1 MTAGAPM
8 RILLVSQMYPGPD
21 APALGSFVAELEHA
35 LAERGHEIERAVVD
49 RPGGRG
55 RHVRLAADVLRAARR
70 FRPDVVYAHFLVPAG
85 LLAALGGRAPLVV
98 TAHGQDVENARRSRT
113 VRAAT
118 RLTICRAAAV
128 VAVSE
133 WLRVR
138 LVEAVPE
145 AEAKSSVIDCGV
157 DLERFAV
164 RDADAARAEVGWSPE
179 GAAFLCV
186 GSLTERKNV
195 LRLARA
201 IEHRGD
207 GELVFV
213 GDGPLRGALEGRP
226 RVRLA
231 GTVEHELVPAW
242 MAAADVVC
250 QPSLVEPFGL
260 STLEAMAS
268 GRPVVA
274 TRIGGPPEFVPAGA
288 GVLVDPEDDDA
299 VVAGLARRRCF
310 AASQRRRAGRRRA
323 HTTSGGR
330 RSGWRSFCFEP
341 VEIGEPELDERPHRV
356 LQPGLPRRLERGQVA
371 LPHLLRLDALLQPV
385 VPRDQQ
391 PLDLA
396 RASGASSASSALM
409 ARRVPLVP
417 SRERWS
423 PSSQSSRSSS
433 RRR

>member
-1 MTAGAPM
+1 M

-49 RPGGRG
+49 RPGGRS
-55 RHVRLAADVLRAARR
+55 RHVRLAGDVLRAARR

-98 TAHGQDVENARRSRT
+98 TAHGQDVENARRSRS

-118 RLTICRAAAV
+118 RLTIRRAAAV

-145 AEAKSSVIDCGV
+145 AEPKSSVIDCGV

-164 RDADAARAEVGWSPE
+164 RDAEAARAEVGWSPE
-179 GAAFLCV
+179 GSGFLCV

-201 IEHRGD
+201 FERRGE

-213 GDGPLRGALEGRP
+213 GDGPLRSALEGRP

-231 GTVEHELVPAW
+231 GTVEHELVPTW

-268 GRPVVA
+268 RPS
-274 TRIGGPPEFVPAGA
+274 RRR
-288 GVLVDPEDDDA
+288 DA
-299 VVAGLARRRCF
+299 HRRAARVRARRRGCPRRPGGRRRGRRGPRRRRCP
-310 AASQRRRAGRRRA
+310 AASERRGAGRRRA
-323 HTTSGGR
+323 TRRQAAGGAGGGASASIRSRSASLSSTSGR
-330 RSGWRSFCFEP
+330 TASSSP
-341 VEIGEPELDERPHRV
+341 
-356 LQPGLPRRLERGQVA
+356 A
-371 LPHLLRLDALLQPV
+371 S
-385 VPRDQQ
+385 
-391 PLDLA
+391 
-396 RASGASSASSALM
+396 RAASSA
-409 ARRVPLVP
+409 AR
-417 SRERWS
+417 
-423 PSSQSSRSSS
+423 
-433 RRR
+433 

>member
-1 MTAGAPM
+1 M

-49 RPGGRG
+49 RRAGAAATCDSRG
-55 RHVRLAADVLRAARR
+55 RSPGRAAGSGRMSST
-70 FRPDVVYAHFLVPAG
+70 PTSSCLPASSQRSAVG
-85 LLAALGGRAPLVV
+85 
-98 TAHGQDVENARRSRT
+98 RRSSSRRT
-113 VRAAT
+113 GRMSRTRAGAG
-118 RLTICRAAAV
+118 RCGRRPALTIRRAAAV

-201 IEHRGD
+201 IEQRGE

-299 VVAGLARRRCF
+299 VDAGLADAVALPRPN
-310 AASQRRRAGRRRA
+310 AAARAA
-323 HTTSGGR
+323 AEATTSGGR
-330 RSGWRSFCFEP
+330 RSGWRSFCFDP
-341 VEIGEPELDERPHRV
+341 ARD
-356 LQPGLPRRLERGQVA
+356 RRA
-371 LPHLLRLDALLQPV
+371 
-385 VPRDQQ
+385 
-391 PLDLA
+391 
-396 RASGASSASSALM
+396 
-409 ARRVPLVP
+409 
-417 SRERWS
+417 
-423 PSSQSSRSSS
+423 
-433 RRR
+433 